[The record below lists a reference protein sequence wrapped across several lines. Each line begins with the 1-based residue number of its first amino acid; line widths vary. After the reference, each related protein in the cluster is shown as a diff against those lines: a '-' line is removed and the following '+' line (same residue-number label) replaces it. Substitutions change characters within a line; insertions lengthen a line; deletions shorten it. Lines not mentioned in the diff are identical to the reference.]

1 MSASNELTFIN
12 SLKMKISVIFGVL
25 QMLLGIFLKG
35 LNCIFSR
42 DFTEFIFVF
51 IPQFILMIIL
61 FGYMD
66 LLIFI
71 KWCINYDKYNLKR
84 K

>member
-1 MSASNELTFIN
+1 MYKNDDCVYKFGVDPIWMSATNELTFIN

-42 DFTEFIFVF
+42 DF
-51 IPQFILMIIL
+51 
-61 FGYMD
+61 
-66 LLIFI
+66 
-71 KWCINYDKYNLKR
+71 
-84 K
+84 